1 MKQKNGYI
9 KYKNQIILYYE
20 LIIGMNGFD
29 KEIEDASNIEDFITL
44 VKLLQAAEAIL
55 GADKILYY

>member
-1 MKQKNGYI
+1 
-9 KYKNQIILYYE
+9 
-20 LIIGMNGFD
+20 MNGFA
-29 KEIEDASNIEDFITL
+29 KEIEDTSNIEDFITL